1 MEIRLTKLE
10 AIVPTLATREDLA
23 VLENK
28 VFGAIHKL
36 ETTIH
41 QEMGCMHKEMSSM
54 HKEISGIHKAIVTL
68 TWRLVTTM
76 IGLSSALA
84 TSAFFIG
91 RYVN

>member
-10 AIVPTLATREDLA
+10 AIIPTLATREDLA
-23 VLENK
+23 LLENK
-28 VFGAIHKL
+28 VFVAIRNI

-41 QEMGCMHKEMSSM
+41 QEMGCMHKEMGYM
-54 HKEISGIHKAIVTL
+54 HKEIACIHKAIVTQ

-84 TSAFFIG
+84 TSAFFMA

>member
-28 VFGAIHKL
+28 VFIAIHKL

-41 QEMGCMHKEMSSM
+41 QEMGCMHKE
-54 HKEISGIHKAIVTL
+54 IACIHKAIVTQ

-76 IGLSSALA
+76 IALSSALA
-84 TSAFFIG
+84 TSAFFMA

>member
-10 AIVPTLATREDLA
+10 AIIPTLATREDLA

-28 VFGAIHKL
+28 VFVAIHKL

-41 QEMGCMHKEMSSM
+41 QEMGSM
-54 HKEISGIHKAIVTL
+54 HKEFACIHKAIVTQ

-76 IGLSSALA
+76 IGLSSTLA
-84 TSAFFIG
+84 TAAFFMA

>member
-23 VLENK
+23 VLQNK
-28 VFGAIHKL
+28 VFVAIHKL
-36 ETTIH
+36 ENTIH
-41 QEMGCMHKEMSSM
+41 QEMSCM
-54 HKEISGIHKAIVTL
+54 HKEISGRHKAIVTL

-76 IGLSSALA
+76 IAISSAFA
-84 TSAFFIG
+84 TSAFFIA